1 MWHFYQKHLGFFHEG
16 LKVIPILSHHE
27 GVNNNSS
34 INPLAN
40 NCQINPIC
48 IEYSIAPKIELD
60 NVFASLNVGEIR
72 GLDLAKQLGFDEFAV
87 IHRCFHFVMFLIA
100 PLKILTMYLT
110 SLVKFL
116 NLMVG

>member
-48 IEYSIAPKIELD
+48 IEDSIALKTELD
-60 NVFASLNVGEIR
+60 NVLASLNIGEIR
-72 GLDLAKQLGFDEFAV
+72 GLDSTEQLGFDEFGV
-87 IHRCFHFVMFLIA
+87 IHPCFHFVMFLRA
-100 PLKILTMYLT
+100 PLKILTKYLT
-110 SLVKFL
+110 PLVEFL
-116 NLMVG
+116 NPMVD